1 MIYYE
6 VADTLNLVQY
16 IGKLVL
22 KTRHIIVWCNRHARE
37 RDLVGVQ
44 HWDFLI
50 NEGDWVGIAQFLKL
64 WLQLTGI
71 PVLMGNHNYAEA
83 DHDSQEKSDTTDVRP
98 YIHWLVVTC
107 EQALAESSNWVM
119 IDSVTALDVLV
130 IHMEVLCFLFW
141 SNVRLYF
148 LR

>member
-6 VADTLNLVQY
+6 VADTFNLVHY
-16 IGKLVL
+16 VGKQVL
-22 KTRHIIVWCNRHARE
+22 KTRHIIVWCDRHARK
-37 RDLVGVQ
+37 RNLVRVQ

-50 NEGDWVGIAQFLKL
+50 NEGDWVGIAQLLEL

-71 PVLMGNHNYAEA
+71 PVLMGNHNDAEA
-83 DHDSQEKSDTTDVRP
+83 DHDGQEKSDTTDVRP
-98 YIHWLVVTC
+98 HIHWLVVAC
-107 EQALAESSNWVM
+107 EQALAESPNWVV
-119 IDSVTALDVLV
+119 IDTVTAFDVLV